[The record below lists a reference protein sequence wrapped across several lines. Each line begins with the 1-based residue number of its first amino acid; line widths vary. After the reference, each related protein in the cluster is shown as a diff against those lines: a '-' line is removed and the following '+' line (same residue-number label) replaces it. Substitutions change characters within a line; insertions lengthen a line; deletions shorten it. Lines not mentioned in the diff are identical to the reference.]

1 MTTPR
6 RATAFAPASTS
17 NLAIGFDILGHPVGP
32 AGDRVT
38 VTRRDQPGVVIGAV
52 SGCAGPLPT
61 DPAANTAGAAI
72 LRLLADHAPEL
83 GVEVSIEK
91 GIPLGSGI
99 GGSAA
104 SAVAAVVAANALLP
118 RPLAREA
125 LFPYALAGE
134 FIASG
139 AVHGDNVAP
148 SLFGGLVLVRS
159 AEPADVVRLPAPPAL
174 RCVMVLP
181 RQRLDTRAAR
191 AVLPPAIPLHDVIV
205 QSANLAGVV
214 AGCFSGD
221 LALIGRSMRDVV
233 IEPHRSVL
241 IPGFDAVKEGAMDA
255 GALGCSISGAG
266 PSVFAWCDG
275 DEAAHRIR
283 AAMLAGFESAG
294 VTAEGWTCQ
303 PGGPGARLEAVG
315 ESTKEEQHSRRAA
328 ESQGNGA

>member
-1 MTTPR
+1 MSPPR
-6 RATAFAPASTS
+6 RAVGFAPASTS
-17 NLAIGFDILGHPVGP
+17 NLAVGFDLLGHPVGP

-38 VTRRDQPGVVIGAV
+38 VTRTDAPGVVMGAV

-61 DPAANTAGAAI
+61 DAAANTAGVAVM
-72 LRLLADHAPEL
+72 RLLADHAPGL
-83 GVEVSIEK
+83 GVEVAIEK

-118 RPLAREA
+118 RPLPLDA
-125 LFPYALAGE
+125 LFPDALAGE
-134 FIASG
+134 AIASG

-159 AEPADVVRLPAPPAL
+159 ADPPDVVPLPAPPGL

-191 AVLPPAIPLHDVIV
+191 AVLPAAVPLHDWIV

-214 AGCFSGD
+214 AGCCSGD
-221 LALIGRSMRDVV
+221 LALIGRSLVDVV
-233 IEPHRSVL
+233 VEPHRAPL
-241 IPGFDAVKEGAMDA
+241 IPGFAAVKAAALTA

-266 PSVFAWCDG
+266 PSLFAWCDG
-275 DEAAHRIR
+275 DAVAERACGAMVAAF
-283 AAMLAGFESAG
+283 AAAG
-294 VTAEGWTCQ
+294 VEATGWTC
-303 PGGPGARLEAVG
+303 PVGGPGARLEEVG
-315 ESTKEEQHSRRAA
+315 
-328 ESQGNGA
+328 

>member
-1 MTTPR
+1 MSAPR
-6 RATAFAPASTS
+6 RAVAFAPASTS
-17 NLAIGFDILGHPVGP
+17 NLAVGFDILGHPVGP

-38 VTRRDQPGVVIGAV
+38 VTRTDAPGVVMGAV
-52 SGCAGPLPT
+52 GGCAGPLPT
-61 DPAANTAGAAI
+61 DPAANTAGAAVM
-72 LRLLADHAPEL
+72 RLLADHAPGL
-83 GVEVSIEK
+83 GVEVAIEK

-104 SAVAAVVAANALLP
+104 SAVAGVVAANALLP
-118 RPLAREA
+118 VPLPLEA

-134 FIASG
+134 AVASG

-148 SLFGGLVLVRS
+148 SLLGGLVLVRS
-159 AEPADVVRLPAPPAL
+159 ADPPDVVRLPAPPPL

-191 AVLPPAIPLHDVIV
+191 AVLPPTVPLHDWIV

-221 LALIGRSMRDVV
+221 LALIGRSMRDVLV
-233 IEPHRSVL
+233 EPHRAAL
-241 IPGFDAVKEGAMDA
+241 IPGFGAVKAAAMEA

-275 DEAAHRIR
+275 NAVAERAR
-283 AAMLAGFESAG
+283 AAMVAAFAAAG
-294 VTAEGWTCQ
+294 VAAEGWTC
-303 PGGPGARLEAVG
+303 PVGGPGARLEEVG
-315 ESTKEEQHSRRAA
+315 
-328 ESQGNGA
+328 